1 MPSILHGFVCRLASV
16 SAARGA
22 GRSPLFSGSGAGIP
36 TGVTVSVLGCL
47 RLTLLTREP
56 RFGGLDTAGT
66 PRSAAAMPADAI
78 EPDERPALAGEQH
91 RRFVVKERCSPSPF
105 RLCGG
110 DVSRLRRCPDCW
122 LRVRGVFLVPRL
134 QRMNVMCHKKI

>member
-1 MPSILHGFVCRLASV
+1 MLASV
-16 SAARGA
+16 SAARDA
-22 GRSPLFSGSGAGIP
+22 GRNPLFSGSVKRAGIP

-56 RFGGLDTAGT
+56 RFGGLDTAET

-78 EPDERPALAGEQH
+78 EPDERPTLAGEQH

-122 LRVRGVFLVPRL
+122 LRVRGVLLRVGVATL
-134 QRMNVMCHKKI
+134 N